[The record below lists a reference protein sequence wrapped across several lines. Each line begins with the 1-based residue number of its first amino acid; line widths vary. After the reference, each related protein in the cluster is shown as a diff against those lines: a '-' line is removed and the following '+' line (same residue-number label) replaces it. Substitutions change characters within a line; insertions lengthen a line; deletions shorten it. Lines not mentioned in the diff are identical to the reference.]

1 MRFIDVLKSAF
12 LSLRR
17 NKVRTF
23 LTSFAIF
30 IGVFIIIF
38 LVSLS
43 FGAQKILLGQITNQF
58 DLKSIF
64 VFPGGTLDFS
74 FFGPTAT
81 EETEEEKVIIN
92 EEALTSIR
100 NFEKV
105 EAAKPVVQLN
115 SKKLEFLDKSFDER
129 VVNSSTGGGF
139 DLEVGDGIVTEILA
153 GRIDNLTRDEAVV
166 VSSLVEAYDK
176 TPEELLGQKILL
188 VDQPGL
194 FGSQAKPLEDRT
206 YTIVGVIPEV
216 RNFTYIVNL
225 EEGLDQISRKNA
237 YETAADYIETVG
249 YQSLYV
255 QAQDESSVEEVSNEI
270 KALGFDTS
278 TLEEVLAVFNSLF
291 NLIPIIFTIVGS
303 IAIFVAAIGIINT
316 MVMSVYE
323 RTKEIGVM
331 KAVGAKNTTVLS
343 LFITESGLIGFL
355 GGSLA
360 ALGSLLVIFIANSV
374 LVNKVLPELGL
385 KDVDTFF
392 ITPFWLIA
400 ATVLGSTLIG
410 ILAGLYPAYRA
421 SRLDPVKA
429 LRYE

>member
-1 MRFIDVLKSAF
+1 MRFLDILRSSF
-12 LSLRR
+12 RSLRR

-43 FGAQKILLGQITNQF
+43 FGAQKILLAQITNQF

-64 VFPGGTLDFS
+64 VLPSGSLNFN

-81 EETEEEKVIIN
+81 EDEN
-92 EEALTSIR
+92 EERIILTEDS
-100 NFEKV
+100 V
-105 EAAKPVVQLN
+105 ENISNLENVEFAQPIVQIN
-115 SKKLEFLDKSFDER
+115 SKKLEFNDKTFDER
-129 VVNSSTGGGF
+129 VVNSASGAGWDIDPT
-139 DLEVGDGIVTEILA
+139 DETVAEVIA
-153 GRIDNLTRDEAVV
+153 GRISNLQKGEAI
-166 VSSLVEAYDK
+166 VS
-176 TPEELLGQKILL
+176 TTL
-188 VDQPGL
+188 VDAYEKPAEEFIGQQIILKDQAGL
-194 FGSQAKPLEDRT
+194 FGSQAKPLEDAT
-206 YTIVGVIPEV
+206 YTIVGVVSPT
-216 RNFTYIVNL
+216 RNFVYIVNQ
-225 EEGLDQISRKNA
+225 EEGLEQVSKKNG
-237 YETAADYIETVG
+237 YSTPEDYVETVG

-255 QAQDESSVEEVSNEI
+255 KTESEASVSTVNDQI
-270 KALGFDTS
+270 KEMGFDTT
-278 TLEEVLAVFNSLF
+278 TLEEVLTVFNSLF
-291 NLIPIIFTIVGS
+291 NLIPIIFTIIGS
-303 IAIFVAAIGIINT
+303 IAIFVAVIGIINT

-331 KAVGAKNTTVLS
+331 KAVGAKSTTVLS

-360 ALGSLLVIFIANSV
+360 AAISMLVIYVANSV
-374 LVNKVLPELGL
+374 LVNRVLPNLGL
-385 KDVDTFF
+385 SDVEALF

-400 ATVLGSTLIG
+400 VTVLGSTLIG
-410 ILAGLYPAYRA
+410 VLAGLYPAYRA

>member
-1 MRFIDVLKSAF
+1 MGFIDVLKSAL

-64 VFPGGTLDFS
+64 VLPSGTLNFS
-74 FFGPTAT
+74 FFGPTAS
-81 EETEEEKVIIN
+81 EETNEDKVLISNQAIEEIKEIDQ
-92 EEALTSIR
+92 
-100 NFEKV
+100 V
-105 EAAKPVVQLN
+105 EFVQPVVQIN
-115 SKKLEFLDKSFDER
+115 NKKLEFTDKTFDER
-129 VVNSSTGGGF
+129 VVNSATGGGWNIDSADVSVAEVVVGKVT
-139 DLEVGDGIVTEILA
+139 DLQDG
-153 GRIDNLTRDEAVV
+153 EAVV
-166 VSSLVEAYDK
+166 
-176 TPEELLGQKILL
+176 TTTL
-188 VDQPGL
+188 VDAYGKSSEDFLGKEIVLIDQLGL
-194 FGSQAKPLEDRT
+194 FGSQAKPLPDRT
-206 YTIVGVIPEV
+206 YTIVGVITPI
-216 RNFTYIVNL
+216 RNFVYLVSLN
-225 EEGLDQISRKNA
+225 EGLDQISSKNG
-237 YETAADYIETVG
+237 YESRDEYIETVG

-255 QAQDESSVEEVSNEI
+255 KAETEAAVSEVNEEI
-270 KALGFDTS
+270 KDMGFDTT
-278 TLEEVLAVFNSLF
+278 TLEEVLTVFNSLF

-303 IAIFVAAIGIINT
+303 IAIFVASIGIINT

-410 ILAGLYPAYRA
+410 VLSGLYPAYRA